1 MSKMK
6 LYSIVDA
13 DLSRLEEICLDIKR
27 QYDEDI
33 ANCPLFYVK
42 LVPEGDPPVDKAT
55 LFAER
60 YIPFR
65 DRLAEMGLACGI
77 LVQCTIGHGYVLENM
92 NPFTQYENL
101 TDGKKQYIV
110 CPYDEDARAYFKDQF
125 KKLGALHP
133 ADLMVD
139 GDFRLMCRAGMGCA
153 CPLHMRAFHKKTGT
167 DIDRATLY
175 SILTDKKHPKQA
187 EYEAAFVETQRES
200 LVDAMKL
207 MREGL
212 DESDPN
218 VHGVCCNGG
227 SSANE
232 FADEFAKIIA
242 GKGHPSGVRVGNGN
256 YCYQGARGLSTVS
269 YRFAQEGGL
278 LKRDGVDMVFEE
290 GDTCPHNRYS
300 TSAAALH
307 THHVISILEGAMG
320 TKHWLTRLDTN
331 EPASGEAYRRKLA
344 TYAPMYEKLN
354 ALYPTLTRIGCRI
367 PLPTKKE
374 YGFTKKVFDDCWWH
388 LRDAWSKCVLECFGL
403 PLYFSYDI
411 DGATFLEGDSY
422 LYSDEDVLEMLKR
435 PLFLASD
442 SAKELCER
450 GFGEHLGV
458 KVEELTDTRACYERI
473 GKDRKRAP
481 AQMRRKTLLPTS
493 PDTAVDSVLC
503 RMDDDG
509 NEIDVGAAVTVY
521 KNTLGGM
528 VVCFSGTPLATHIY
542 YEAFSFLTESR
553 KAQIVRLLREAN
565 ALPVYYVGDDVIYLT
580 AADMA
585 EGGRLVALYSMGF
598 DPVEEICL
606 CVDTIPERVERL
618 TKDGVFV
625 PVDFTVEGENIR
637 IKHPLFLHDTLIL
650 ALK

>member
-1 MSKMK
+1 M
-6 LYSIVDA
+6 
-13 DLSRLEEICLDIKR
+13 
-27 QYDEDI
+27 
-33 ANCPLFYVK
+33 
-42 LVPEGDPPVDKAT
+42 
-55 LFAER
+55 
-60 YIPFR
+60 
-65 DRLAEMGLACGI
+65 
-77 LVQCTIGHGYVLENM
+77 
-92 NPFTQYENL
+92 
-101 TDGKKQYIV
+101 
-110 CPYDEDARAYFKDQF
+110 
-125 KKLGALHP
+125 
-133 ADLMVD
+133 
-139 GDFRLMCRAGMGCA
+139 
-153 CPLHMRAFHKKTGT
+153 
-167 DIDRATLY
+167 
-175 SILTDKKHPKQA
+175 
-187 EYEAAFVETQRES
+187 
-200 LVDAMKL
+200 
-207 MREGL
+207 
-212 DESDPN
+212 
-218 VHGVCCNGG
+218 
-227 SSANE
+227 
-232 FADEFAKIIA
+232 
-242 GKGHPSGVRVGNGN
+242 
-256 YCYQGARGLSTVS
+256 
-269 YRFAQEGGL
+269 
-278 LKRDGVDMVFEE
+278 
-290 GDTCPHNRYS
+290 
-300 TSAAALH
+300 
-307 THHVISILEGAMG
+307 
-320 TKHWLTRLDTN
+320 
-331 EPASGEAYRRKLA
+331 
-344 TYAPMYEKLN
+344 
-354 ALYPTLTRIGCRI
+354 
-367 PLPTKKE
+367 
-374 YGFTKKVFDDCWWH
+374 
-388 LRDAWSKCVLECFGL
+388 RDAWSKCVLECFGL

-422 LYSDEDVLEMLKR
+422 LYSDEEVLEMLKR

-450 GFGEHLGV
+450 GFGEYLGV

-481 AQMRRKTLLPTS
+481 AQMRRKVLLPTS

-521 KNTLGGM
+521 KNSLGGM

-637 IKHPLFLHDTLIL
+637 IKHPLYLHDPLIL